1 MHKLRL
7 EDEQGHDAIHPGQSK
22 RGGPIE
28 AEAFDDKDLL
38 VEVECNSGEAYD
50 Q

>member
-1 MHKLRL
+1 VHKLRG
-7 EDEQGHDAIHPGQSK
+7 EDEQGHDAIHPSQSK
-22 RGGPIE
+22 RGGAVE
-28 AEAFDDKDLL
+28 TEAFDDKDLL